1 MPSSIKLCITVQAN
15 LAAKYSASALARI
28 DKALQAW
35 IKADAARGITTLHL
49 PLDDAAAMKG
59 HDVAAITGRATPVK
73 VKRALDALCRK
84 LQPEYVVILGG
95 DEVVPM
101 FRVPNPSHD
110 PNGDTDRDVPTD
122 NPYACSTAYS
132 AKNRN
137 SYLVPDRVL
146 GRINDLPGS
155 GDANWLVGYLK
166 RATAWKPRARSHY
179 DAAYAVCCDEW
190 QGAGEACMQYLGLP
204 AGDLMISP
212 PTVDATAPARNR
224 LARELHMIKCHGAE
238 LDARFYGQKG
248 NDFPAV
254 LDSATL
260 KPRLRPGTLA
270 AAMCCYGAQVYAPGD
285 PAAQPANQW
294 SIAATYLRQGAVGF
308 AGATKIAWVG
318 VQQMACADWIV
329 CSYLKGALNGASLGR
344 ALLEAK
350 QDYVKWLASQGW
362 PTDQADEKTLIEF
375 VLLGDPSLHPVMAP
389 AVPAMKAV
397 AAAARRVGA
406 PPVSPLQ
413 VQERRQRRELRI
425 EMASQ
430 IRRALPARH
439 EAAAPRPDEAK
450 ALFSAVQSMFGKSA
464 LNLLD
469 PGYAHAEKLVRP
481 PRPAPAA
488 AAAATAAA
496 RPTAARAAASASA
509 SAAAGESIE
518 YYWTGRKV
526 VKGQARIQLLKVETD
541 TQGTIVRTRLLH
553 SS

>member
-1 MPSSIKLCITVQAN
+1 MPSSIKLCVTVQAN

-35 IKADAARGITTLHL
+35 IKADAARGITTLHV
-49 PLDDAAAMKG
+49 PLDDAAAMKAQ
-59 HDVAAITGRATPVK
+59 DVTALTGKATPVK

-84 LQPEYVVILGG
+84 LKPEYVVIFGG
-95 DEVVPM
+95 DEIVPM
-101 FRVPNPSHD
+101 FRVPNPSFD
-110 PNGDTDRDVPTD
+110 PNGDTDKEVPTD
-122 NPYACSTAYS
+122 NPYACTTAYS
-132 AKNRN
+132 AKNRK

-146 GRINDLPGS
+146 GRINDLTGS

-166 RATAWKPRARSHY
+166 RATSWKPRARSSY
-179 DAAYAVCCDEW
+179 DSAYAVCCDQW
-190 QGAGEACMQYLGLP
+190 KGAGLACMQYLGLP
-204 AGDLMISP
+204 TADLQISP
-212 PTVDATAPARNR
+212 PTVDATVPARNR

-248 NDFPAV
+248 DDFPVV

-285 PAAQPANQW
+285 PAAQPASQW
-294 SIAATYLRQGAVGF
+294 SMASTYLRQGAVGF
-308 AGATKIAWVG
+308 AGATMIAWVG
-318 VQQMACADWIV
+318 VEEMACADWIV

-350 QDYVKWLASQGW
+350 QDYVKWLATQGW
-362 PTDQADEKTLIEF
+362 PTDQPDEKTLIEF
-375 VLLGDPSLHPVMAP
+375 VLLGDPSLHPVMPP

-397 AAAARRVGA
+397 AAATRRVGA

-413 VQERRQRRELRI
+413 VEERRQRRELRI

-430 IRRALPARH
+430 IRRALPARV
-439 EAAAPRPDEAK
+439 EVDAPPPERAR
-450 ALFSAVQSMFGKSA
+450 ALFNAVQPLFGKGVM
-464 LNLLD
+464 NLLD
-469 PGYAHAEKLVRP
+469 PSYVHAEKLVRP
-481 PRPAPAA
+481 PRTAPAA
-488 AAAATAAA
+488 APAGA
-496 RPTAARAAASASA
+496 RPAVARAAAAPP
-509 SAAAGESIE
+509 AAASESIE